1 LLVNTCIAEEEKAMA
16 GQRGRDVLI
25 SIGDGGTPEAFF
37 AVAGIRAKTIS
48 LTAGLVEATTA
59 QSPNAWREVIS
70 GAGVKRAEI
79 AGNGVFKDS
88 ISDALMRAAYFAGVG
103 SNFQMTIP
111 DFGILTGPFVIT
123 ELSYG
128 GAHDDEATFSIR
140 LASAGQ
146 VVFDVHGGA

>member
-1 LLVNTCIAEEEKAMA
+1 MA

-25 SIGDGGTPEAFF
+25 SIGDDETPDAFF
-37 AVAGIRAKTIS
+37 VVAGIRAKTIS

-59 QSPNAWREVIS
+59 QSPNAWREVIG

-79 AGNGVFKDS
+79 AGSGVFKDS
-88 ISDALMRAAYFAGVG
+88 LSDALIRAAYFAGGV

-111 DFGILTGPFVIT
+111 DFGVLTGPFAIT
-123 ELSYG
+123 ELTYG
-128 GAHDDEATFSIR
+128 GAHNDEATFSIR

-146 VVFDVHGGA
+146 VVFDAVGGA